1 MLIGEFSASVLAR
14 RSSHSPSPHSYVDV
28 CTTDAVAGGVSVA
41 NAIGSAFC
49 RHTPSR
55 PSTSNL

>member
-1 MLIGEFSASVLAR
+1 MLIGLVSGSVFAR
-14 RSSHSPSPHSYVDV
+14 RSSHSPSPQSYDEVN
-28 CTTDAVAGGVSVA
+28 TTDAVAGGVSVA

-49 RHTPSR
+49 LHTPSR